1 MARAKSNTSSK
12 TQENKPT
19 LEEVQSK
26 FNGFSNTVVLRAEV
40 KKVLLDHPK
49 CNKYSIAVPSE
60 TANHKVAYAYL
71 TLTEFSDNETP
82 FEVGTLIHIE
92 GHLSSGSYEKNG
104 KKNFT
109 TDIIADKIE
118 EI

>member
-1 MARAKSNTSSK
+1 MARAKSNTTSK

-19 LEEVQSK
+19 LEEIKKQ
-26 FNGFSNTVVLRAEV
+26 FNGFSNTVVLRAKV
-40 KKVLLDHPK
+40 NKVLLDHPK

-71 TLTEFSDNETP
+71 TLTEFVENESP
-82 FEVGTLIHIE
+82 LEVGTLIHIE

-104 KKNFT
+104 KKSFT

>member
-1 MARAKSNTSSK
+1 MARAKSNTTSK

-19 LEEVQSK
+19 LEEVANK
-26 FNGFSNTVVLRAEV
+26 FKGFSNVVLLRAEV

-104 KKNFT
+104 KKNYT